1 MPQKKKK
8 HPLSFSTPDPT
19 NRGPKSMKRKPKKAS
34 RRRRRRTLPA
44 GLNPCDEQ
52 IHRNNSNRAVAV
64 SISLKPTTPD
74 DHNKNPK
81 TLERS
86 HHLGPVY
93 STSSITIT
101 ITIWIVAADG

>member
-1 MPQKKKK
+1 MKK
-8 HPLSFSTPDPT
+8 
-19 NRGPKSMKRKPKKAS
+19 KPKKARR

-44 GLNPCDEQ
+44 RLNPFEEQ

-86 HHLGPVY
+86 HHFGPVY

>member
-1 MPQKKKK
+1 
-8 HPLSFSTPDPT
+8 
-19 NRGPKSMKRKPKKAS
+19 MKRKPKKARRRR

-44 GLNPCDEQ
+44 RLNPCEEQ

-93 STSSITIT
+93 STSSITI
-101 ITIWIVAADG
+101 WIVAADG

>member
-1 MPQKKKK
+1 
-8 HPLSFSTPDPT
+8 
-19 NRGPKSMKRKPKKAS
+19 MKRKPKKAR

-44 GLNPCDEQ
+44 RLNPCEEQ

-74 DHNKNPK
+74 DHNINPK
-81 TLERS
+81 TLKRS
-86 HHLGPVY
+86 HHFRLVY

-101 ITIWIVAADG
+101 ITIWIVPADG